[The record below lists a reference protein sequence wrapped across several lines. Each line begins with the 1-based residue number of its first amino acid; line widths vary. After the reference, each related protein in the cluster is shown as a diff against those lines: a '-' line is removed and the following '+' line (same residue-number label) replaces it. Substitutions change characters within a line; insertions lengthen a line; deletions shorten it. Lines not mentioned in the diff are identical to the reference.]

1 MEEKNIINSSEEE
14 MEEVEVWEFSLDGED
29 IDDLIEELK
38 KLKETKTSFGFD
50 IDESNELLIHYEE
63 GE

>member
-1 MEEKNIINSSEEE
+1 MTEENMTNNEEE
-14 MEEVEVWEFSLDGED
+14 MEEVEVWEFSLDGEE

-38 KLKETKTSFGFD
+38 KLKETKTSFAFD